1 MIMKQKFFSKSKFEG
16 VNMEFSLDKQI
27 NLRLKR
33 LDEMSSKIKEKIKT
47 LPEGRIII
55 LKRKS
60 GVYYYNYVNEN
71 NYKYIRKNNRKT
83 VEALIQKNYLEEVM
97 KSINCESTV
106 IKKIQKLYP
115 NTVAEDVYDH
125 LSEDRK
131 PFVKPIVLPDD
142 QFIRR
147 WQESQ
152 YTPKPFSNDVP
163 FFMTMK
169 GERVRSKSEMII
181 ADRLLAKGIPYKYE
195 CPLLVG
201 DNEIIHPDFTILR
214 ISDRKIIYY
223 EHCGRMDDP
232 GYVED
237 IVSRVNDYNRA
248 GIFQGDRLFMT
259 FETSK
264 TPLDVRVVDNLIN
277 SIFM

>member
-1 MIMKQKFFSKSKFEG
+1 
-16 VNMEFSLDKQI
+16 MEFSLDKQI

-33 LDEMSSKIKEKIKT
+33 LDDMSKKINEKIKT
-47 LPEGRIII
+47 LPEGRIIM

-60 GVYYYNYVNEN
+60 GVYFYNYVNAN
-71 NYKYIRKNNRKT
+71 NYKYIRKDDRKIA
-83 VEALIQKNYLEEVM
+83 EELIQKSYFEDVL
-97 KSINCESTV
+97 KSIECESAV
-106 IKKIQKLYP
+106 IKKIQKIYP
-115 NTVAEDVYDH
+115 DTVAEDIYNQ

-147 WQESQ
+147 WQDSPF
-152 YTPKPFSNDVP
+152 TTKPVSKDVP
-163 FFMTMK
+163 FFVTMK

-181 ADRLLAKGIPYKYE
+181 ADRLLANGIPYKYE

-201 DNEIIHPDFTILR
+201 NNEIIHPDFTILR
-214 ISDRKIIYY
+214 VSDRKIIYY

-237 IVSRVNDYNRA
+237 MVSRVNDYNRA
-248 GIFQGDRLFMT
+248 GILQGDRLFMT

-264 TPLDVRVVDNLIN
+264 SPLDVRVLDNLID
-277 SIFM
+277 SVFK